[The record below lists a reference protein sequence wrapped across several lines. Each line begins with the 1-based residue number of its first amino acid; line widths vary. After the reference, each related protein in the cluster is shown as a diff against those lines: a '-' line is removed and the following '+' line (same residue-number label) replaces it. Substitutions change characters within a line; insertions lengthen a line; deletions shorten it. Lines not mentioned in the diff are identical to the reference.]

1 MQRALTPLGETA
13 VLNTNR
19 KENPLQIVRAYV
31 SMYVGL
37 AYLGVICLLWNAV
50 ALILRPLLPARIGR
64 PLGTL
69 AVMLG
74 FRSYLIFLTLIGAI
88 RFDLRELDALRR
100 ERRPLILAPNHPTL
114 LDAVIIISR
123 FPDLACIMKAE
134 LMNNIFLG
142 CGARLAGYI
151 RNTPPIAM
159 IKQSVASLQRGQSLL
174 LFPEGTRTVQQPVNR
189 FKASIA
195 LIAQRSQ
202 MPVQT
207 LLIETDSPYLSK
219 GWGLF
224 RRPVTPIH
232 FRVRC
237 GRRFEATGEDSAA
250 FVAELENY
258 FRAALTPS
266 PLAAEIDAETTLD
279 CAELN
284 AVEGSVK

>member
-1 MQRALTPLGETA
+1 MKTT
-13 VLNTNR
+13 R
-19 KENPLQIVRAYV
+19 KQSPLQILRTYV

-37 AYLGVICLLWNAV
+37 AYLGIICLLWNAV
-50 ALILRPLLPARIGR
+50 ALVLRPLLPARIGR

-69 AVMLG
+69 AIMLG

-159 IKQSVASLQRGQSLL
+159 IKQSVESLKRGQSLL
-174 LFPEGTRTVQQPVNR
+174 LFPEGTRTVQQPVNP
-189 FKASIA
+189 FKGSIA
-195 LIAQRSQ
+195 VIAQHAQ
-202 MPVQT
+202 IPVQT

-224 RRPVTPIH
+224 RRPAAPIH

-237 GRRFEATGEDSAA
+237 GRRFENTNKDTAA
-250 FVAELENY
+250 FIAELENY
-258 FRAALTPS
+258 FRATLTPN
-266 PLAAEIDAETTLD
+266 PLAAEIDAEIDVKTISS

-284 AVEGSVK
+284 TAEGSAK